1 MLESGLTF
9 DDDDQEFET
18 SEGYRAKI
26 KVIGVGGGGSN
37 AVNRMMEDLSP
48 GVAFY
53 AVNTDIDHLKRK
65 VDKRARRL
73 AIGPELTSGLGA
85 GANPDIGAKAAEESR
100 EALEEVVSNADM
112 VFVAAGMGG
121 GTGTGAA
128 PLIAQLAR
136 EMEALTIGVVTR
148 PFKVEGPMRARI
160 ADSGIRML
168 EESADAVIVVPN
180 QKLLEIEG
188 KPTVPEAKRAA
199 DGVLAAGV
207 KSISEL
213 VMETGDLNLDFA
225 DVQTAMKDSGTA
237 LMGIG
242 EGHGDDRAEK
252 AARNA
257 ITSPLIEQQSI
268 SGAAHVLVNVT
279 AGPDFEIAEL
289 DLSVGVIEQ
298 ASNSEHILLG
308 YTTEEAME
316 GRVRVTV
323 IAAGFQHTPR
333 IPQTIGGMGALGRT
347 TVAEMN
353 QQLRSN
359 FNSSTTKAQPKTHQP
374 ADARSANTQALD
386 EAFDIQPLRRVSE
399 GDDS

>member
-1 MLESGLTF
+1 MVQDSGLTF
-9 DDDDQEFET
+9 DDDEQELDT
-18 SEGYRAKI
+18 SEGYQAKI

-37 AVNRMMEDLSP
+37 VVNRMMDELP
-48 GVAFY
+48 TGVGFF

-73 AIGPELTSGLGA
+73 AIGPELTKGLGA
-85 GANPDIGAKAAEESR
+85 GANPEVGAKAAEESR
-100 EALEEVVSNADM
+100 AELEEMVENSDM

-136 EMEALTIGVVTR
+136 DAEALTIGVVTR
-148 PFKVEGPMRARI
+148 PFKVEGAKRSLI
-160 ADSGIRML
+160 ADNGIKSL
-168 EESADAVIVVPN
+168 EEAADAVIVVPN

-188 KPTVPEAKRAA
+188 KPTVSEAKRAA

-242 EGHGDDRAEK
+242 EAHGDDRAEK
-252 AARNA
+252 AAVSA

-289 DLSVGVIEQ
+289 DRAVGVIEQ
-298 ASNSEHILLG
+298 ASSSDHILLG
-308 YTTEEAME
+308 YTTDEEME
-316 GRVRVTV
+316 GGVRVTV
-323 IAAGFQHTPR
+323 IASGFQHAPR
-333 IPQTIGGMGALGRT
+333 IPHGIGGIGKT

-359 FNSSTTKAQPKTHQP
+359 FDVSTAKAAPGAKKP
-374 ADARSANTQALD
+374 ADARSVNSQVVD